1 MLLRRSFAVLLLGC
15 GVLGLVA
22 SDTMAGE
29 AKPVATAAPA
39 TPPPAVDAAAAKP
52 RAGGRRLPAYYKDVV
67 TQEQREAIYQI
78 QEEYGAKIAE
88 VKARLAD
95 LQQQQAAKIAA
106 LLKPEQKQKID
117 QLRAAA
123 AAKRQAKPAA
133 RP

>member
-1 MLLRRSFAVLLLGC
+1 MLLRRLFAVLLLGC

-22 SDTMAGE
+22 SDTVAGE
-29 AKPVATAAPA
+29 AKPAAKAVPA
-39 TPPPAVDAAAAKP
+39 TPPPAVDAAVAKP
-52 RAGGRRLPAYYKDVV
+52 RTGGHRLPAYYKDVV
-67 TQEQREAIYQI
+67 TQEQREAIYRI

-88 VKARLAD
+88 AKARMAD
-95 LQQQQAAKIAA
+95 LQQQQAAKIEA

-123 AAKRQAKPAA
+123 AAKRQAKAAA